1 MAAVLAGLVP
11 VFGVI
16 LLGYGLARR
25 ARFDDRLWPGVERLV
40 YWVLF
45 PALLCERLATAT
57 FPAGDALPLAVALGG
72 STAGLGVVL
81 LGSAPA
87 WMPAL
92 GVGGPGASSVVQG
105 AVRMNSYVGLA
116 AADALFGAQGLVLM
130 AAVLAVMVPLMNLLG
145 VLALIRLGSDRS
157 AGGGAVALGRAVMG
171 NPLIAACLVGL
182 VLNLT
187 GVGLA
192 PVLADL
198 LAILG
203 RASLPLGLLA
213 VGAGLV
219 PAALGRSLPC
229 LAAACT
235 LKLLVLPGLV
245 WVSGLAV
252 GLDGAAL
259 SVAILFAG
267 LPVSASAYVMARR
280 MGGDGEMMGAILT
293 LQTLLSAVTLPVLV
307 TLTL

>member
-16 LLGYGLARR
+16 LLGHVLARW
-25 ARFDDRLWPGVERLV
+25 AGFDDRLWPGVERLV

-57 FPAGDALPLAVALGG
+57 FPAGDALPLATALGG
-72 STAGLGVVL
+72 STVLLGLVL
-81 LGSAPA
+81 LGSARA
-87 WMPAL
+87 WMTGL
-92 GVGGPGASSVVQG
+92 GVDGPGASSVVQG

-145 VLALIRLGSDRS
+145 VLALVRLGSDRS
-157 AGGGAVALGRAVMG
+157 TGAGSAALVRAVLG
-171 NPLIAACLVGL
+171 NPLIAACLIGL

-187 GVGLA
+187 GIGLA

-219 PAALGRSLPC
+219 PAALGRSLPST
-229 LAAACT
+229 AVACV
-235 LKLLVLPGLV
+235 LKLLVLPAMV
-245 WVSGLAV
+245 WAAGMAV
-252 GLDGAAL
+252 GLDGAAM
-259 SVAILFAG
+259 SVAVLFAG

-293 LQTLLSAVTLPVLV
+293 LQTALSAATLPVLV
-307 TLTL
+307 VLTL